1 LNLSLSEWLSK
12 PEIKTDEYTIFQKF
26 VFYDPSFKTVPE
38 FANQNHYVVFKESE
52 RTLLTA
58 HLAQVEEEQ
67 KQ

>member
-1 LNLSLSEWLSK
+1 
-12 PEIKTDEYTIFQKF
+12 

-52 RTLLTA
+52 RALLTE